1 MRQSLF
7 HCIYPLRSNCIGF
20 ISSLLYSPTVL
31 MTIESKKMFNLDKFI
46 ESIHEYLNQI
56 NEMKFLKFYISRKP
70 DYIDSNYP
78 ENHKVN

>member
-1 MRQSLF
+1 
-7 HCIYPLRSNCIGF
+7 
-20 ISSLLYSPTVL
+20 

-78 ENHKVN
+78 ENHKVNWKLIINKTIRFHTKSQSTNDKSHSL